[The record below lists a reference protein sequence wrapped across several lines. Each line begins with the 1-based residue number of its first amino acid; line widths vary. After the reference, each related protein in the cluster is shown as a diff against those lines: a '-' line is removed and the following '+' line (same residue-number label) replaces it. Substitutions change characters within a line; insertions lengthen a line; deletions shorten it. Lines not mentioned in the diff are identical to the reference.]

1 MLKILFGPVCVFMLL
16 AMGTSASADL
26 FDDFSGDQTGS
37 WAPARWWD
45 DYARRGRFVVP
56 GKRSP
61 KLDVAFSRGQRLQ
74 EIKAAGGFVIEVDIL
89 EIRGSAAGIC
99 IASADYQKQGIA
111 VVVQADNRTETD
123 KLYINGQ
130 SLSLAGDYK
139 IGLTIRIE
147 IDTRD
152 FERGSDASIS
162 VYFGK
167 EQVVRNQQFTWK
179 KSPLGFFLSAIG
191 GQVVFDNLL
200 IDIAQPKIEFAGWS
214 YSEKAS
220 NPAIDVKVR
229 LKNAQPDW
237 DYTVDCVVAGGTAI
251 QCTDYLFRNQ
261 TLTFEEGQT
270 SKTLE
275 LDFIPNKKF
284 EADKT
289 IKLALLN
296 PFGGNVTLGA
306 DSTFLYTIRGKYPIV
321 QFADQKYSVAE
332 TAGSGRVKLELSHKC
347 TEPVTVYYKPV
358 GGTADKGK
366 DYKLKDGRVT
376 FGPGEISKD
385 FKVTVLE
392 DTDPENSI
400 DETVLIQLVN
410 PKNCVIGEK
419 NITAFGIT
427 DNEPGIEF
435 DGGIWMC
442 TYDKHTKIKGR
453 NALSV
458 NESGQLEWVCTY
470 GDLLLTQL
478 PQKRVSE
485 VGDVAEYAWL
495 YKGEGQDKGSYVENI
510 CERYGSGDL
519 RVALLDSNGNPLS
532 MDKQYFRNDK
542 IFCGYKGYQ
551 ARLSPHVPTNQRAD
565 KWAIRVN
572 PNGDNCHSPVDW
584 GGCWGFPKYFN
595 GHGVPVGE
603 FSPMIITLERTAE
616 DTVAF
621 SVTLNNE
628 KHTYVDKDKSPYASD
643 KEKMES
649 LYGEG
654 SYHVVVVP
662 GYQPKNIDTMAIY
675 FANQRPF
682 DLITFARVEQ

>member
-1 MLKILFGPVCVFMLL
+1 MLPVFACALAVF

-56 GKRSP
+56 GKNAP
-61 KLDVAFSRGQRLQ
+61 KLDVAFSRGQRAT

-89 EIRGSAAGIC
+89 EIRDSAAGIC
-99 IASADYQKQGIA
+99 IASADFLKQGIA

-123 KLYINGQ
+123 RLYINGQ
-130 SLSLAGDYK
+130 SFDIAADYE
-139 IGLTIRIE
+139 IGQTIRIE
-147 IDTRD
+147 IDTKD
-152 FERGSDASIS
+152 FKKGSDAFIS
-162 VYFGK
+162 VYFAK
-167 EQVVRNQQFTWK
+167 EQVVRDRQFTWQ
-179 KSPLGFFLSAIG
+179 KSPVGFHLSAIG
-191 GQVVFDNLL
+191 GQAVFDNLL
-200 IDIAQPKIEFAGWS
+200 ITTAQPKIEFAGWC
-214 YSEKAS
+214 YSDKAS
-220 NPAIDVKVR
+220 NPAIDIKVT
-229 LKNAQPDW
+229 LKNARPDW
-237 DYTVDCVVAGGTAI
+237 DYTVDCLVTGGSAV
-251 QCTDYLFRNQ
+251 QGTDYLFKNQ
-261 TLTFEEGQT
+261 TLTFAEGQR
-270 SKTLE
+270 SKNIE
-275 LDFIPNKKF
+275 LDFIPDKKF

-289 IKLALLN
+289 IELALVN

-306 DSTFLYTIRGKYPIV
+306 DSTFLYTIKGKYPLV
-321 QFADQKYSVAE
+321 QFTDRNYSVAE
-332 TAGSGRVKLELSHKC
+332 TAGSGRVKLQLSHKC
-347 TEPVTVYYKPV
+347 TEPVTIQYTLI
-358 GGTADKGK
+358 GGTADNGK
-366 DYKLKDGRVT
+366 DYKLKNGAVT
-376 FGPGEISKD
+376 FEPGEVSKD
-385 FKVTVLE
+385 IKVIVL
-392 DTDPENSI
+392 DDADGENSI
-400 DETVLIQLVN
+400 DETVLLQLVS

-442 TYDKHTKIKGR
+442 TYDKHTTVKGR
-453 NALSV
+453 NVLSV
-458 NESGQLEWVCTY
+458 NDAGQLEWVCTY

-584 GGCWGFPKYFN
+584 GGCWGFAKYFN

-603 FSPMIITLERTAE
+603 FSPMVITLERTAE

-621 SVTLNNE
+621 SVALNNV
-628 KHTYVDKDKSPYASD
+628 KHTYVDEDKSPYASD

-654 SYHVVVVP
+654 SYHVIVVP

-682 DLITFARVEQ
+682 DLITFARIEE

>member
-1 MLKILFGPVCVFMLL
+1 MLAVLICAALVF

-26 FDDFSGDQTGS
+26 FDDFSGDQTGT

-56 GKRSP
+56 GNRSP
-61 KLDVAFSRGQRLQ
+61 KLDVAFSRAQRLQ
-74 EIKAAGGFVIEVDIL
+74 EIKAAGGFVIKVDIL

-99 IASADYQKQGIA
+99 IASADYLKQGVA

-130 SLSLAGDYK
+130 GFDIASDYR
-139 IGLTIRIE
+139 ISRTIRIE
-147 IDTRD
+147 VDTKD
-152 FERGSDASIS
+152 FKKGSEAFIS

-167 EQVVRNQQFTWK
+167 EQVVRGQQFTWQ
-179 KSPLGFFLSAIG
+179 KSPLGFHLTAIG
-191 GQVVFDNLL
+191 GQAVFDNLL
-200 IDIAQPKIEFAGWS
+200 ITTAQPKIEFAGWS
-214 YSEKAS
+214 HSEKAS
-220 NPAIDVKVR
+220 NPAIDVKVN

-237 DYTVDCVVAGGTAI
+237 DYTVDCLVTGGSAV
-251 QCTDYLFRNQ
+251 QGTDYLFRNQ
-261 TLTFEEGQT
+261 TLTFEEGQN
-270 SKTLE
+270 SKTLTLE
-275 LDFIPNKKF
+275 LLTDTKNS
-284 EADKT
+284 ADKT
-289 IKLALLN
+289 IELALNN

-306 DSTFLYTIRGKYPIV
+306 HSDFAYTIEGKYPIV
-321 QFADQKYSVAE
+321 QFADQKHSVAE
-332 TAGSGRVKLELSHKC
+332 NAGSGRVKLELSHTC
-347 TEPVTVYYKPV
+347 TEPVTIQYKLV
-358 GGTADKGK
+358 GGTADNGR
-366 DYKLKDGRVT
+366 DYKLKNGRIT
-376 FGPGEISKD
+376 FKPGEISRD
-385 FKVTVLE
+385 FKVIVL
-392 DTDPENSI
+392 DDAGGENSI

-419 NITAFGIT
+419 HITTFGIT

-453 NALSV
+453 NVLSL
-458 NESGQLEWVCTY
+458 NDSGQLEWICTY

-532 MDKQYFRNDK
+532 MDKQYGRNDK

-551 ARLSPHVPTNQRAD
+551 ARLSPHVPTNMRAD

-584 GGCWGFPKYFN
+584 GGCWGFAKYFN

-603 FSPMIITLERTAE
+603 FSPMIITLERTAQ

-682 DLITFARVEQ
+682 ELITFAKVEQ